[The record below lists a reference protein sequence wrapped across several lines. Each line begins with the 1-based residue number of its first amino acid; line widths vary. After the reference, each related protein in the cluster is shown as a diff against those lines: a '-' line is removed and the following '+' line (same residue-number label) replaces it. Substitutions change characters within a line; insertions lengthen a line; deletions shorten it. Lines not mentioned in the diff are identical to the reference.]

1 MKLGF
6 IYAGQ
11 GSQKVGMGQDLY
23 EKYPEFKE
31 TFDNVQGVDFDLKKV
46 GGKKLIQR
54 VNGQHANYFGPIFEG
69 AVIDL
74 YWEQ

>member
-11 GSQKVGMGQDLY
+11 GSQKVGMGLDLY

-46 GGKKLIQR
+46 CL
-54 VNGQHANYFGPIFEG
+54 A
-69 AVIDL
+69 
-74 YWEQ
+74 